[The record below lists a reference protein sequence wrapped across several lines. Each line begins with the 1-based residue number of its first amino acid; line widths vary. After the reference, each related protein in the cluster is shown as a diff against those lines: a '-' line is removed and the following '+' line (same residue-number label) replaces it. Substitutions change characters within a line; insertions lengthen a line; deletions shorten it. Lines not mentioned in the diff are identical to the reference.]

1 MGLSCKLIFFQ
12 VNDNYPII
20 QDFNIIFNQR
30 LDEPFAGPIGYVPA
44 TDADPT
50 SKLQYNFTYGNT
62 GNLLHLDSSTGAIKL
77 SQSLKSNVNVQAK
90 VGVSVT
96 DGKYEFS
103 FGFTRGQIRENRK
116 FVFCLVNAAQKRVR
130 RIKKVHLY
138 KNKRSIICIF

>member
-62 GNLLHLDSSTGAIKL
+62 GNLLDLDSSTGAIKL

-96 DGKYEFS
+96 DGKYEFRNYQLPIPAS
-103 FGFTRGQIRENRK
+103 SKPVLYTYSLK
-116 FVFCLVNAAQKRVR
+116 F
-130 RIKKVHLY
+130 
-138 KNKRSIICIF
+138 